1 MAKLPLGTWILIAM
15 FSISG
20 VLHIVNPEG
29 FAWLMWPMNEVLFIL
44 LITFSGIAE
53 IACALGLFIR
63 HPLAGKASAL
73 ILVLVWPANIFY
85 AFNLAFSG
93 GELGLTLL
101 AFARLPVQILLIWW
115 ALKSPKRLK

>member
-1 MAKLPLGTWILIAM
+1 MRKLPLGTWILIAM

-29 FAWLMWPMNEVLFIL
+29 FAWLMWPMNEILFIL